1 MINNNNRNRRNNKII
16 TENDL
21 EEEYGV
27 LVLVKQDDRTP
38 KQFTGGLYNNLTLY
52 PLHLDLFVCCLFLR
66 Q

>member
-38 KQFTGGLYNNLTLY
+38 KQFTGE
-52 PLHLDLFVCCLFLR
+52 
-66 Q
+66 